1 MNRLQNHLH
10 KFISDVN
17 AMPRM
22 RSLLKGWQPQVVI
35 QTSDSDELYSFNV
48 YDSFLSELGTSNE
61 EYPHTV
67 ILRGR
72 EDILNRVFSG
82 ELNPARAHL
91 DGELDVFGSDRDE
104 VKLDAISLILW
115 GI

>member
-1 MNRLQNHLH
+1 MH
-10 KFISDVN
+10 KFIADVN
-17 AMPRM
+17 ELPRM
-22 RSLLKGWQPQVVI
+22 RSLLKDWEPQVVI
-35 QTSDSDELYSFNV
+35 QATDSDEQYSFSV
-48 YDSFLSELGTSNE
+48 SGSYLSELATSNDE
-61 EYPHTV
+61 HDHTV
-67 ILRGR
+67 ILRAR
-72 EDILNRVFSG
+72 QEILNKVFSG